1 MDEFSQ
7 SIQVPSSTH
16 PGTTYPI
23 RANPS
28 LRHERYESCTY
39 IYIYYSLWK
48 ELLPETMCKAYV
60 WGLCVGFLSMCG
72 DYVWDRRCDIIYFQS
87 SSKIPIDFLRILT
100 KLDYIIDT
108 MLSYIPILSGRFA
121 TNPMCLS
128 SFQGFHSMQ

>member
-1 MDEFSQ
+1 
-7 SIQVPSSTH
+7 
-16 PGTTYPI
+16 
-23 RANPS
+23 
-28 LRHERYESCTY
+28 
-39 IYIYYSLWK
+39 
-48 ELLPETMCKAYV
+48 MCKAYV

-87 SSKIPIDFLRILT
+87 SSKIPIDFLRVLT